1 MSDDY
6 DFEAEEAK
14 LDAAWKDVEHASA
27 QVDRAFKD
35 YERSSRAAQASSQSE
50 PPRRQYSPEEMEKT
64 KEFLG
69 KVAEVG
75 VKSVAT
81 VTAVAG
87 AGVVSLFKRD
97 SKPISSTF
105 DWCKKT
111 FWGKR

>member
-1 MSDDY
+1 MSGDY

-14 LDAAWKDVEHASA
+14 LDASWKAVEKASE
-27 QVDRAFKD
+27 QVDQAFKD
-35 YERSSRAAQASSQSE
+35 YERVSRAEQASSSSE
-50 PPRRQYSPEEMEKT
+50 TPRRQYSPEEMDKA
-64 KEFLG
+64 KEMLE

-75 VKSVAT
+75 FKSVAT

-97 SKPISSTF
+97 TKPMASTF

-111 FWGKR
+111 FWGKK

>member
-27 QVDRAFKD
+27 QVDQAFKD
-35 YERSSRAAQASSQSE
+35 YERARHMEQGSSQSE
-50 PPRRQYSPEEMEKT
+50 SPRRQYSPEEMDKA
-64 KEFLG
+64 KEILG

-75 VKSVAT
+75 FKSVAT

>member
-14 LDAAWKDVEHASA
+14 LDASWKEVEKASA
-27 QVDRAFKD
+27 QVDQAFKD
-35 YERSSRAAQASSQSE
+35 YERVSRAERLSSSAGS
-50 PPRRQYSPEEMEKT
+50 PHRQYSPE
-64 KEFLG
+64 G

-75 VKSVAT
+75 LKSVAT

-97 SKPISSTF
+97 TKPMASTF

-111 FWGKR
+111 FWGKK

>member
-14 LDAAWKDVEHASA
+14 LDASWKEVEKASA
-27 QVDRAFKD
+27 QVDQAIKD
-35 YERSSRAAQASSQSE
+35 SERVSRAERLSSSAGS
-50 PPRRQYSPEEMEKT
+50 PHRQYSPEEMEKA
-64 KEFLG
+64 KEMLG

-75 VKSVAT
+75 LKSVAT

-97 SKPISSTF
+97 TKPMASTF

-111 FWGKR
+111 FWGKK